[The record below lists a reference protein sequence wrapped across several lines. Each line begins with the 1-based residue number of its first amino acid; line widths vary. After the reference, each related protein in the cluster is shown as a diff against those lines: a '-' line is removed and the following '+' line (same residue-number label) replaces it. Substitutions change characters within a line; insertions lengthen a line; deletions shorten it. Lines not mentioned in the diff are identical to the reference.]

1 MRVIVVGNG
10 KVVYFLSRNFLS
22 KGHQVVVISRDPAEC
37 RWLARHLR
45 ATVLCGDGSRAAMLS
60 DAGAD
65 DAEAVLA
72 ATPHDEDNLVICQTA
87 QLRFNVPMTLAVVS
101 NPENETIFP
110 QLGVQRVVSLT
121 RIVSNLIEESTGV
134 EEITSLMTVG
144 GGAVHLTE
152 MVLDESS
159 PALEKPLAEV
169 RLAKDCLVACVVRDG
184 RAVIPHGGTTL
195 AAGDRIVLVTLPESH
210 GPAVK
215 ALTGER

>member
-1 MRVIVVGNG
+1 MKVIIVGSG
-10 KVVYFLSRNFLS
+10 KVVYFLSQNFLS

-45 ATVLCGDGSRAAMLS
+45 ATVLCGDGSRAAMLG

-65 DAEAVLA
+65 EAEAVLA
-72 ATPHDEDNLVICQTA
+72 ATPNDQDNLVICQTA
-87 QLRFNVPMTLAVVS
+87 QLRFHVPMILAVVS

-110 QLGVQRVVSLT
+110 QLGVKRVVSLT
-121 RIVSNLIEESTGV
+121 RILSNLIEESTGA
-134 EEITSLMTVG
+134 EEIISLMTVG
-144 GGAVHLTE
+144 EGAVHISE

-159 PALEKPLAEV
+159 PALGKPLADV
-169 RLAKDCLVACVVRDG
+169 ALAKDSLIACIVRDG

-195 AAGDRIVLVTLPESH
+195 AAGDRVVLVTLPESH

-215 ALTGER
+215 ALTGEL